1 MTKISISTSLEKE
14 LSQEILSEIIAL
26 AWCDR
31 TSFEEIERQ
40 LGYAEKHVQAL
51 MRAHLKPS
59 SYRLWRRRVYGRVAK
74 HEKRGQK
81 QATMVEEDS
90 TSEQE

>member
-1 MTKISISTSLEKE
+1 MTKISTSVEKE
-14 LSQEILSEIIAL
+14 LSPEILSEIIAL

-59 SYRLWRRRVYGRVAK
+59 SYRLWRRRVYGRGAK
-74 HEKRGQK
+74 HEKRGQNH
-81 QATMVEEDS
+81 ATIVVEEES